1 MEGSNPDPV
10 WVKSWM
16 RPEDVAEVI
25 INLIEEGPDGR
36 TGDNVGLY
44 AGLIVFFHRL
54 KREVYISILK
64 SQQV

>member
-1 MEGSNPDPV
+1 
-10 WVKSWM
+10 M

-25 INLIEEGPDGR
+25 INLIEEGPMEELEITLGSLAL
-36 TGDNVGLY
+36 T
-44 AGLIVFFHRL
+44 VFFHRL